1 MPFSFWLTSLCITG
15 SVFIHISSTDSNS
28 FLHSWLS
35 NRCICAL
42 QLLYPS
48 ICCLFVCLF
57 LRNVHTV
64 LHSGYIHLYYH
75 QQCKSFLFPTYST
88 ELTVYRFLM
97 MVILTGGRWYL
108 IVVLISISL
117 IISNV
122 EYLFMCLLAICMSSL
137 EKCLFRASVH
147 YLLGCLKTSFFYLL
161 VTSCFSVISYYF
173 SLVSFFF
180 LLYTLQ
186 TSNFLYYFL

>member
-1 MPFSFWLTSLCITG
+1 MFWLFNTRSQPTPKTWW
-15 SVFIHISSTDSNS
+15 VF
-28 FLHSWLS
+28 
-35 NRCICAL
+35 
-42 QLLYPS
+42 
-48 ICCLFVCLF
+48 CLFVCLF

-180 LLYTLQ
+180 FAVHS
-186 TSNFLYYFL
+186 SNIKLFILFSIEKRER